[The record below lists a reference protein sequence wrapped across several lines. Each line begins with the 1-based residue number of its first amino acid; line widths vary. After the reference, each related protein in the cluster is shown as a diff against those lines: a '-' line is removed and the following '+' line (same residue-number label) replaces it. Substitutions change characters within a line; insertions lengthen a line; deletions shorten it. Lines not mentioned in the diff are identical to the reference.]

1 MRKTKIVC
9 TIGPACDSKEMMRK
23 MIDAGMNVA
32 RINMSHGVYDQLEVT
47 IKNLKEAIA
56 ESGQN
61 VAILLDTKGP
71 EVRVGTF
78 KDGSVELVE
87 GAEFSLFK
95 NKEEGDETG
104 VSLSFPKLVD
114 IFESEGQ
121 EAIGRELLLD
131 DGIISLV
138 VKSVNPES
146 IVCTVNK
153 GGVLKNRKSINI
165 PGYFINMPYVS
176 AQDRKDIEFGLNHG
190 ATVVAASFVRN
201 HDDVRTLRDF
211 IDSLGYEYVEIIAKI
226 ENQSGVDDMDA
237 IIDYADGIMVA
248 RGDMG
253 VEIPF
258 IKLPEIQKT
267 IIRKVVSRGKYVIT
281 ATQMLESMTTA
292 PRPTRAEISDVANA
306 VYDGTSAVMLSAESA
321 AGKYPIESVKALDA
335 ICSEAEENGE
345 FTALHEYVEEHGMKD
360 TNPIRSSI
368 CKAAKNIAQA
378 VGAKAII
385 VESATGRV
393 ARAMV
398 HYRPD
403 CPVIAVATS
412 QLVCRKLCLNWGVMA
427 VMGEEK
433 RTSDSITKQAME
445 KALSTGVVKKGD
457 APKPWVVPMPV
468 LIIGT
473 YNEDGTP
480 NAMNAAW
487 SGQWDMKEIMISM
500 GSHVT
505 TKNLDRNGEF
515 TVAFA
520 TKNTMVA
527 SDFVGI
533 VSAKNDPKKME
544 KTGWNIEKAIMVG
557 APVFTDFPMTLEC
570 RIKEKYDES
579 ETGYY
584 LVAEIVNILVNEKY
598 LAEDGNPDME
608 KMELIVLD
616 PIHHGY
622 IQLGDKVGKAFADG
636 KALK

>member
-9 TIGPACDSKEMMRK
+9 TIGPACNSKEMMRK

-78 KDGSVELVE
+78 KDGSVELSE

-121 EAIGRELLLD
+121 KAIGRELLLD

-176 AQDRKDIEFGLNHG
+176 AQDRKDIEFGLNH
-190 ATVVAASFVRN
+190 
-201 HDDVRTLRDF
+201 
-211 IDSLGYEYVEIIAKI
+211 
-226 ENQSGVDDMDA
+226 
-237 IIDYADGIMVA
+237 GIMVA

-457 APKPWVVPMPV
+457 TVVV
-468 LIIGT
+468 LSS
-473 YNEDGTP
+473 N
-480 NAMNAAW
+480 
-487 SGQWDMKEIMISM
+487 
-500 GSHVT
+500 
-505 TKNLDRNGEF
+505 
-515 TVAFA
+515 
-520 TKNTMVA
+520 
-527 SDFVGI
+527 
-533 VSAKNDPKKME
+533 
-544 KTGWNIEKAIMVG
+544 KTC
-557 APVFTDFPMTLEC
+557 PTSSTDSLNV
-570 RIKEKYDES
+570 RI
-579 ETGYY
+579 
-584 LVAEIVNILVNEKY
+584 L
-598 LAEDGNPDME
+598 
-608 KMELIVLD
+608 
-616 PIHHGY
+616 
-622 IQLGDKVGKAFADG
+622 
-636 KALK
+636 

>member
-32 RINMSHGVYDQLEVT
+32 RINMSHGVYDRLEVT

-78 KDGSVELVE
+78 KDGSVKLVE

-321 AGKYPIESVKALDA
+321 AGRYPIESVKALDA

-457 APKPWVVPMPV
+457 TVVV
-468 LIIGT
+468 LSS
-473 YNEDGTP
+473 N
-480 NAMNAAW
+480 
-487 SGQWDMKEIMISM
+487 
-500 GSHVT
+500 
-505 TKNLDRNGEF
+505 
-515 TVAFA
+515 
-520 TKNTMVA
+520 
-527 SDFVGI
+527 
-533 VSAKNDPKKME
+533 
-544 KTGWNIEKAIMVG
+544 KTC
-557 APVFTDFPMTLEC
+557 PTSSTDSLNV
-570 RIKEKYDES
+570 RI
-579 ETGYY
+579 
-584 LVAEIVNILVNEKY
+584 L
-598 LAEDGNPDME
+598 
-608 KMELIVLD
+608 
-616 PIHHGY
+616 
-622 IQLGDKVGKAFADG
+622 
-636 KALK
+636 